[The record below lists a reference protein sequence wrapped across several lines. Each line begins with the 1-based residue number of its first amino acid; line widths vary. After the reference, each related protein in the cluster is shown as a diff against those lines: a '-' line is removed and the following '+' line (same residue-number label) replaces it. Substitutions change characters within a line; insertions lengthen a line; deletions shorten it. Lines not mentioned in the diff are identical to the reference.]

1 MLGFYRMLINTL
13 GDRILRIGLFCV
25 LICVLACSKSKKA
38 DSFEE
43 YFSFAK
49 EINLERI
56 SFEPESGSPFFT
68 NMFLLGYV
76 DSVIIVNEMFDR
88 DFTFKLVDLKSGKVK
103 KFGKRG
109 EGPNELISE
118 AGYFLIDHQK
128 HQLIIGDGYFNY
140 VYEVED
146 LFEEDALPVESF
158 RFQTDDDRLMGH
170 KVMVEGE
177 VFGASYLKRFASY
190 NVENEIFQTY
200 EEYPDGEIQALAHQ
214 AYFLAHPKEYKIA
227 YGMRSYP
234 EFGIIKKVEE
244 QLEIEKWNWGAETSR
259 VEENADG
266 SRGVVGSLDDE
277 LHFFST
283 AAGHE
288 SMYFLYSG
296 VKLRGEDGQVRK
308 TGLLPQVVYQ
318 LDWEGSPK
326 AVLKLDQVV
335 KAIAVDP
342 DEKFLFAA
350 SSSENP
356 ELLVYKLP

>member
-1 MLGFYRMLINTL
+1 MIGFSRMLPKTFEIW
-13 GDRILRIGLFCV
+13 IKCISIFSV
-25 LICVLACSKSKKA
+25 LISLVACSKSKKS

-43 YFSFAK
+43 YFSSAK
-49 EINLERI
+49 EINLERV

-68 NMFLLGYV
+68 NMFLLGYI
-76 DSVIIVNEMFDR
+76 DRVIVVNEMFDR
-88 DFTFKLVDLKSGKVK
+88 DFTFKLVNLKSGQVK

-140 VYEVED
+140 VYQVDDLFVED
-146 LFEEDALPVESF
+146 ATPVETF
-158 RFQTDDDRLMGH
+158 RFQTDDDRLIGH
-170 KVMVEGE
+170 KVMVDGE

-190 NVENEIFQTY
+190 NVKNELFQTY
-200 EEYPDGEIQALAHQ
+200 EEYPGGEIQALAHQ
-214 AYFLAHPKEYKIA
+214 AYFLAHPNEYKVA

-234 EFGIIKKVEE
+234 EFGIIEKVDD
-244 QLEIEKWNWGAETSR
+244 QLEIEKWNWGGKTSI

-266 SRGVVGSLDDE
+266 SRGAVGSLDDE

-283 AAGHE
+283 AAGNE
-288 SMYFLYSG
+288 SIYFLHSG
-296 VKLRGEDGQVRK
+296 RKIREEDGQVLK
-308 TGLLPQVVYQ
+308 TGLLPHVVYQ
-318 LDWEGSPK
+318 LDWEGNPK
-326 AVLKLDQVV
+326 AILKIDQPV

-342 DEKFLFAA
+342 GEKLLFAA

-356 ELLVYKLP
+356 ELLIYKLP

>member
-1 MLGFYRMLINTL
+1 MIGIHWKLPRNFETWIK
-13 GDRILRIGLFCV
+13 RIGIFSV
-25 LICVLACSKSKKA
+25 LICLAACSKSKKA
-38 DSFEE
+38 DSFDE
-43 YFSFAK
+43 YFSSAK
-49 EINLERI
+49 EISLERI
-56 SFEPESGSPFFT
+56 PFEPVSGSPFFS
-68 NMFLLGYV
+68 NMFLLGYI
-76 DSVIIVNEMFDR
+76 DSVIVVNEMFDR

-140 VYEVED
+140 VYEVDD
-146 LFEEDALPVESF
+146 LFQEDALPVESF
-158 RFQTDDDRLMGH
+158 RFQTGDDRFMGH
-170 KVMVEGE
+170 KVIVEGE

-190 NVENEIFQTY
+190 NVKNELFQTY
-200 EEYPDGEIQALAHQ
+200 EGYPDGEIQALAHQ
-214 AYFLAHPKEYKIA
+214 AYFLVHPKDFKIA

-234 EFGIIKKVEE
+234 EFGIIKKVDE
-244 QLEIEKWNWGAETSR
+244 QLEIEKWNWGDETSK

-266 SRGVVGSLDDE
+266 SREVVGSLDDE

-283 AAGHE
+283 AAGNE

-296 VKLRGEDGQVRK
+296 AKLREEDGQIRK

-318 LDWEGSPK
+318 LDREGSPK
-326 AVLKLDQVV
+326 AVIKLDQVV

-342 DEKFLFAA
+342 DEKLLFAA